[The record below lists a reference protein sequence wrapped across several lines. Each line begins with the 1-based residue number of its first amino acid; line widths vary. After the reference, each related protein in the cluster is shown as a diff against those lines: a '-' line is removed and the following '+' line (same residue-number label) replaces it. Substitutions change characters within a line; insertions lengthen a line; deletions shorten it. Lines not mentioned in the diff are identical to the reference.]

1 SRSAPVEVP
10 VSASTS
16 QLVSATSPTYQQV
29 PIAQPRSNF
38 NAPIEIPVPAPES
51 SQVAPVAV
59 AAQNLPAP
67 PSQSPPADVLPVP
80 DGNVPLGNIGSLPT
94 VNVSRNVAFRAGGGS
109 TGSASSGANRRANLR
124 YRVVV
129 DARNEQDQTLV
140 QEIVPS
146 AFRTSVNGRSLIQV
160 GAFNSRD
167 NAEQTVQ
174 LLSQSGVRAVI
185 QEME

>member
-1 SRSAPVEVP
+1 VP
-10 VSASTS
+10 VLASTS

-59 AAQNLPAP
+59 AVQNLPAP